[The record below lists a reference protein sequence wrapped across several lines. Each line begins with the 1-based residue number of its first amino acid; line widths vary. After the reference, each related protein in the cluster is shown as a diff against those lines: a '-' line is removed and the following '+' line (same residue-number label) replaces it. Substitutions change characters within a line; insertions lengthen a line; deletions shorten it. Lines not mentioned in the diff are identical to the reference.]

1 MLKHCVALVVVLM
14 FLVPAATQ
22 EPQTAP
28 KKDQPAV
35 PTVPAEAA
43 KKANPVK
50 PTAESIAQG
59 KKYYGFDCAMC
70 HGDSGDGKGVV
81 AVEERFNLK
90 DFRDPATLKDRTD
103 GELFFILKN
112 GKGHMPVE
120 PIRSS
125 PNDLWNL
132 INYIRSLSSKPA

>member
-28 KKDQPAV
+28 KKDQAV
-35 PTVPAEAA
+35 IPTVPAEAA

-103 GELFFILKN
+103 GELFYILKN